1 MSDNR
6 DMLQA
11 MFTFYM
17 RRLGSVSSLSGRGA
31 LNWSC
36 LCETLPSCRDPLA
49 LALFLSGCIVTST
62 AGLLF
67 NGAKLA
73 GKTVYY
79 TGKGVY
85 QVGKLTVRAA
95 DGVLDGTERM
105 LRLTI
110 LTADATGAV
119 VPHHARNSLD
129 SALEAELAAL
139 ERTEGVIEVIVE
151 PLD

>member
-1 MSDNR
+1 MI
-6 DMLQA
+6 
-11 MFTFYM
+11 
-17 RRLGSVSSLSGRGA
+17 RRLIAPFCA
-31 LNWSC
+31 L
-36 LCETLPSCRDPLA
+36 L
-49 LALFLSGCIVTST
+49 LSGCIVTST
-62 AGLLF
+62 AGLLVS
-67 NGAKLA
+67 GATLA

-110 LTADATGAV
+110 LTSDATGSV
-119 VPHHARNSLD
+119 VRTTREIHST
-129 SALEAELAAL
+129 ALEAELAAL

-151 PLD
+151 PAE

>member
-1 MSDNR
+1 
-6 DMLQA
+6 
-11 MFTFYM
+11 M
-17 RRLGSVSSLSGRGA
+17 RSILIGLSL
-31 LNWSC
+31 
-36 LCETLPSCRDPLA
+36 LA
-49 LALFLSGCIVTST
+49 LPGCIVTTT
-62 AGLLF
+62 AGLLYG
-67 NGAKLA
+67 GAKLA

-79 TGKGVY
+79 SGKGVY
-85 QVGKLTVRAA
+85 TVGKLTVRAA

-119 VPHHARNSLD
+119 VRTTRIIQA

-151 PLD
+151 PADE

>member
-1 MSDNR
+1 
-6 DMLQA
+6 MLRIIIA
-11 MFTFYM
+11 PF
-17 RRLGSVSSLSGRGA
+17 
-31 LNWSC
+31 C
-36 LCETLPSCRDPLA
+36 A
-49 LALFLSGCIVTST
+49 LALSGCIVTNT
-62 AGLLF
+62 AGLLIS
-67 NGAKLA
+67 GATLA

-79 TGKGVY
+79 AGKGVY

-110 LTADATGAV
+110 LTMDATGSV
-119 VPHHARNSLD
+119 VRTTREIHS

>member
-1 MSDNR
+1 
-6 DMLQA
+6 
-11 MFTFYM
+11 M
-17 RRLGSVSSLSGRGA
+17 RNSRLASLI
-31 LNWSC
+31 
-36 LCETLPSCRDPLA
+36 LA
-49 LALFLSGCIVTST
+49 PVLIVAVPGCIVSST

-67 NGAKLA
+67 SGAKIA

-85 QVGKLTVRAA
+85 QVGKLTVRAG

-110 LTADATGAV
+110 LTADASGAV
-119 VPHHARNSLD
+119 IRTTREIHS
-129 SALEAELAAL
+129 SSLEAELAAL
-139 ERTEGVIEVIVE
+139 ERMDGVIEVIVE

>member
-1 MSDNR
+1 
-6 DMLQA
+6 
-11 MFTFYM
+11 MFKPI
-17 RRLGSVSSLSGRGA
+17 LAAISLVA
-31 LNWSC
+31 
-36 LCETLPSCRDPLA
+36 
-49 LALFLSGCIVTST
+49 LSGCIVTST

-67 NGAKLA
+67 SGAKLA
-73 GKTVYY
+73 GKTVYM

-110 LTADATGAV
+110 LTSDATGSIV
-119 VPHHARNSLD
+119 RTTREIHS
-129 SALEAELAAL
+129 SALEAELATL

>member
-1 MSDNR
+1 MFR
-6 DMLQA
+6 LLLAPLCA
-11 MFTFYM
+11 M
-17 RRLGSVSSLSGRGA
+17 
-31 LNWSC
+31 
-36 LCETLPSCRDPLA
+36 
-49 LALFLSGCIVTST
+49 FLSGCIVTST
-62 AGLLF
+62 AGLLVS
-67 NGAKLA
+67 GATLA

-79 TGKGVY
+79 AGKGVY

-110 LTADATGAV
+110 LTADATGSV
-119 VPHHARNSLD
+119 ARTTREIHS

-151 PLD
+151 PMD

>member
-1 MSDNR
+1 M
-6 DMLQA
+6 
-11 MFTFYM
+11 
-17 RRLGSVSSLSGRGA
+17 GRA
-31 LNWSC
+31 IIIA
-36 LCETLPSCRDPLA
+36 PL
-49 LALFLSGCIVTST
+49 LACFLSGCIVTST
-62 AGLLF
+62 AGLLVS
-67 NGAKLA
+67 GAKLA

-110 LTADATGAV
+110 LSADATGSV
-119 VPHHARNSLD
+119 VQTTKIIHS

-139 ERTEGVIEVIVE
+139 ERTEGVIEVFVE
-151 PLD
+151 PAD

>member
-1 MSDNR
+1 M
-6 DMLQA
+6 
-11 MFTFYM
+11 T
-17 RRLGSVSSLSGRGA
+17 RLILAPLCA
-31 LNWSC
+31 LM
-36 LCETLPSCRDPLA
+36 
-49 LALFLSGCIVTST
+49 LSGCIVTST

-67 NGAKLA
+67 SGAKLA

-79 TGKGVY
+79 SGKGVY

-119 VPHHARNSLD
+119 VRTTRIINST
-129 SALEAELAAL
+129 ALEAELATL

-151 PLD
+151 SVD

>member
-1 MSDNR
+1 
-6 DMLQA
+6 
-11 MFTFYM
+11 M
-17 RRLGSVSSLSGRGA
+17 RLAFIVGPAV
-31 LNWSC
+31 
-36 LCETLPSCRDPLA
+36 A
-49 LALFLSGCIVTST
+49 LALPGCVVTST
-62 AGLLF
+62 AGLLY

-79 TGKGVY
+79 SGKGVY

-110 LTADATGAV
+110 LTADASGAV
-119 VPHHARNSLD
+119 ARSTREIH
-129 SALEAELAAL
+129 STALAAELAAL
-139 ERTEGVIEVIVE
+139 ERTDGVIEVIVE

>member
-1 MSDNR
+1 MR
-6 DMLQA
+6 K
-11 MFTFYM
+11 FTLASPF
-17 RRLGSVSSLSGRGA
+17 
-31 LNWSC
+31 
-36 LCETLPSCRDPLA
+36 LA
-49 LALFLSGCIVTST
+49 LILSGCIVTST

-67 NGAKLA
+67 SGAKLA

-85 QVGKLTVRAA
+85 QVGKLTVRAG

-110 LTADATGAV
+110 LTADATGAIV
-119 VPHHARNSLD
+119 RTTREIHS

>member
-1 MSDNR
+1 
-6 DMLQA
+6 
-11 MFTFYM
+11 M
-17 RRLGSVSSLSGRGA
+17 RRTILIA
-31 LNWSC
+31 
-36 LCETLPSCRDPLA
+36 PMLA
-49 LALFLSGCIVTST
+49 LALGGCIITTT
-62 AGLLF
+62 AGLLY

-95 DGVLDGTERM
+95 DGVLDGTERV

-119 VPHHARNSLD
+119 VRTTREINAA
-129 SALEAELAAL
+129 ALEAELAAL
-139 ERTEGVIEVIVE
+139 ERADNVIEVIVQKAE
-151 PLD
+151 

>member
-1 MSDNR
+1 
-6 DMLQA
+6 
-11 MFTFYM
+11 M
-17 RRLGSVSSLSGRGA
+17 RTTSLVA
-31 LNWSC
+31 
-36 LCETLPSCRDPLA
+36 PFLA
-49 LALFLSGCIVTST
+49 LMLSGCIVSST

-67 NGAKLA
+67 SGARLA

-85 QVGKLTVRAA
+85 QVGKLTVRAG

-119 VPHHARNSLD
+119 VRTTREIHST
-129 SALEAELAAL
+129 ALEAELAAL

>member
-1 MSDNR
+1 
-6 DMLQA
+6 
-11 MFTFYM
+11 M
-17 RRLGSVSSLSGRGA
+17 RRRLIVALVLAMSVS
-31 LNWSC
+31 
-36 LCETLPSCRDPLA
+36 
-49 LALFLSGCIVTST
+49 GCVVSST

-73 GKTVYY
+73 GNTVYY

-85 QVGKLTVRAA
+85 QVGKLTVRAG

-110 LTADATGAV
+110 LTLDATGSV
-119 VPHHARNSLD
+119 VRTSRDIHAT
-129 SALEAELAAL
+129 ALEAELAVL
-139 ERTEGVIEVIVE
+139 ERTEGVIEVIIE

>member
-1 MSDNR
+1 
-6 DMLQA
+6 
-11 MFTFYM
+11 M
-17 RRLGSVSSLSGRGA
+17 RLAFIAGPVLA
-31 LNWSC
+31 LC
-36 LCETLPSCRDPLA
+36 LPS
-49 LALFLSGCIVTST
+49 CIVTST

-67 NGAKLA
+67 DGAKLA

-110 LTADATGAV
+110 LTADASGAV
-119 VPHHARNSLD
+119 ARSTREIH
-129 SALEAELAAL
+129 STALAAELAAL
-139 ERTEGVIEVIVE
+139 ERTDGVIEVIVE

>member
-1 MSDNR
+1 
-6 DMLQA
+6 
-11 MFTFYM
+11 M
-17 RRLGSVSSLSGRGA
+17 RR
-31 LNWSC
+31 
-36 LCETLPSCRDPLA
+36 TLLA
-49 LALFLSGCIVTST
+49 ASILAFSLSGCIVTST

-73 GKTVYY
+73 GKTVYL

-110 LTADATGAV
+110 LTADATGAI
-119 VPHHARNSLD
+119 ARSTREIH
-129 SALEAELAAL
+129 STALEAELAAL

>member
-1 MSDNR
+1 
-6 DMLQA
+6 
-11 MFTFYM
+11 M
-17 RRLGSVSSLSGRGA
+17 RFPLLA
-31 LNWSC
+31 
-36 LCETLPSCRDPLA
+36 PPILA
-49 LALFLSGCIVTST
+49 LLLSGCIVTST

-85 QVGKLTVRAA
+85 QVGKLTVRAG

-119 VPHHARNSLD
+119 VRTTREIHST
-129 SALEAELAAL
+129 ALEAELAAL
-139 ERTEGVIEVIVE
+139 ERTEGVIEVIIE
-151 PLD
+151 PMD

>member
-1 MSDNR
+1 MR
-6 DMLQA
+6 KGLIIAPMLA
-11 MFTFYM
+11 V
-17 RRLGSVSSLSGRGA
+17 L
-31 LNWSC
+31 
-36 LCETLPSCRDPLA
+36 
-49 LALFLSGCIVTST
+49 LSGCIVTST
-62 AGLLF
+62 AGLLV

-73 GKTVYY
+73 GKTVYL

-119 VPHHARNSLD
+119 ARTTREIHS
-129 SALEAELAAL
+129 SALQAELATL

>member
-1 MSDNR
+1 
-6 DMLQA
+6 
-11 MFTFYM
+11 M
-17 RRLGSVSSLSGRGA
+17 RKRWIAFPVLAALLSS
-31 LNWSC
+31 
-36 LCETLPSCRDPLA
+36 
-49 LALFLSGCIVTST
+49 CIVTST
-62 AGLLF
+62 AGLLY

-85 QVGKLTVRAA
+85 QVGKLTVRVA

-110 LTADATGAV
+110 LTADATGSV
-119 VPHHARNSLD
+119 ARSTREIH
-129 SALEAELAAL
+129 STALAAELATL
-139 ERTEGVIEVIVE
+139 ERTEGVIEVLVE

>member
-1 MSDNR
+1 
-6 DMLQA
+6 
-11 MFTFYM
+11 MFHKIIAAP
-17 RRLGSVSSLSGRGA
+17 V
-31 LNWSC
+31 
-36 LCETLPSCRDPLA
+36 LA
-49 LALFLSGCIVTST
+49 LMLSGCIVTTT

-110 LTADATGAV
+110 LTADATGAI
-119 VPHHARNSLD
+119 ARTTREINST
-129 SALEAELAAL
+129 ALEAELATL
-139 ERTEGVIEVIVE
+139 ERTEGVVEVIVE
-151 PLD
+151 ALD

>member
-1 MSDNR
+1 
-6 DMLQA
+6 
-11 MFTFYM
+11 M
-17 RRLGSVSSLSGRGA
+17 RLAFIVGPAV
-31 LNWSC
+31 
-36 LCETLPSCRDPLA
+36 A
-49 LALFLSGCIVTST
+49 LAFPGCVVTAT
-62 AGLLF
+62 AGLLY

-110 LTADATGAV
+110 LTADASGAV
-119 VPHHARNSLD
+119 ARSTREIH
-129 SALEAELAAL
+129 STALAAELAAL
-139 ERTEGVIEVIVE
+139 ERTDGVIEVIVE

>member
-1 MSDNR
+1 
-6 DMLQA
+6 
-11 MFTFYM
+11 MF
-17 RRLGSVSSLSGRGA
+17 RLIIVPLCALS
-31 LNWSC
+31 
-36 LCETLPSCRDPLA
+36 
-49 LALFLSGCIVTST
+49 LSGCIVTST
-62 AGLLF
+62 AGLLVS
-67 NGAKLA
+67 GATLA

-110 LTADATGAV
+110 LIADATGSV
-119 VPHHARNSLD
+119 IRTTREIHS

>member
-1 MSDNR
+1 
-6 DMLQA
+6 
-11 MFTFYM
+11 M
-17 RRLGSVSSLSGRGA
+17 RILA
-31 LNWSC
+31 IAA
-36 LCETLPSCRDPLA
+36 PLA
-49 LALFLSGCIVTST
+49 ALFLSGCIVTST

-119 VPHHARNSLD
+119 ARTTREIHSTTLQ
-129 SALEAELAAL
+129 AELAAL